1 MGKFV
6 TFEGIEHDIQG
17 ELQQLRQTSEYQEDY
32 INNQEETIQILLEKL
47 RFFKSELDDVPVATY
62 YSADQIASFVVD
74 CIKILGEDHP

>member
-6 TFEGIEHDIQG
+6 TFEGIGHDIQG

-47 RFFKSELDDVPVATY
+47 KFFKSELDDVPVTTH

-74 CIKILGEDHP
+74 CIKILGEDRP